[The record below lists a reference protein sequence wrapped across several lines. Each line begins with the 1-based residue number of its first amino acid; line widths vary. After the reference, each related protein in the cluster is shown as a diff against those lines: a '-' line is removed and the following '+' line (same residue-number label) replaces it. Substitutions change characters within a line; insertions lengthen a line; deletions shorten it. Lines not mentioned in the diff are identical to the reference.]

1 MRIIGPTVT
10 TDLNLQASAHL
21 SAAGFV
27 QGTLTPK
34 LHLGIVALEGV
45 ARASIWVGVDAW
57 VRASVVAKVDA
68 SVSAGGKHKRNDHA
82 LEYVP
87 PYSHGMRELVERN
100 SITAALCLWIDGG
113 LYVKGGA
120 EGGLLSWTAQTGEL
134 PLWESPA
141 WQIYHVR
148 LQFYI
153 HLIGGELKAS

>member
-1 MRIIGPTVT
+1 MIIIDATVI
-10 TDLNLQASAHL
+10 TDLSLQASAHL
-21 SAAGFV
+21 NAEGFV

-34 LHLGIVALEGV
+34 LHFGIVALEGA

-68 SVSAGGKHKRNDHA
+68 SLSAGGRHRRNDHA

-100 SITAALCLWIDGG
+100 SITAAICLWIDGG

-120 EGGLLSWTAQTGEL
+120 EGGLLSWQAQTGEL

-141 WQIYHVR
+141 WQIYNVR
-148 LQFYI
+148 PQLQT
-153 HLIGGELKAS
+153 HLIVGVVTAS